1 LTIPK
6 LSATTDDAP
15 LPQIAQ
21 TESSIFGEL
30 YLRHA
35 TRVYRYIYVRV
46 GQAQVAEDL
55 TAETFLAAFKSLN
68 AYREQGKF
76 AGWLMGIARNIVADH
91 FRAHKADLPLDALG
105 EQPRGQTSPEET
117 VGLHLEIE
125 HLRRAMQALTDE
137 QAEVVRLRMFAELDT
152 SETAHLMGKSEAAVK
167 MMLHRALRAL
177 RQHMQRQEET
187 R

>member
-1 LTIPK
+1 MTVPTMN
-6 LSATTDDAP
+6 ADTGDAP
-15 LPQIAQ
+15 LPQITQ
-21 TESSIFGEL
+21 TESSVFGEL

-35 TRVYRYIYVRV
+35 TPVYRYIYVRV

-55 TAETFLAAFKSLN
+55 TAETFLAAYTSLST
-68 AYREQGKF
+68 YREQGKF
-76 AGWLMGIARNIVADH
+76 AGWLMGIARNLVADH
-91 FRAHKADLPLDALG
+91 FRAHKADLSLDALS
-105 EQPRGQTSPEET
+105 EQPRGQPTPEET
-117 VGLHLEIE
+117 VGLQMEIE

-167 MMLHRALRAL
+167 MLLHRALRAL
-177 RQHMQRQEET
+177 RQQMQRQEET